1 MPGKSPRAQRPLP
14 DQPITPADRSVES
27 SLELPHERDE
37 AVDMT
42 GEQTSPLI
50 EQAERDVRKGLKD
63 TSKGPEM
70 DRAYKSSS
78 LSGRRQAP
86 AWHIK
91 PARATTA
98 PSPPAP
104 AGQWGTRR

>member
-1 MPGKSPRAQRPLP
+1 MSTPKPAGPPGEPVDQPAAGKGMPGKAPRAQRPLP

-50 EQAERDVRKGLKD
+50 EQAEQDLRKGLKD
-63 TSKGPEM
+63 TSKAPEM
-70 DRAYKSSS
+70 DRAYKKLKS
-78 LSGRRQAP
+78 
-86 AWHIK
+86 
-91 PARATTA
+91 
-98 PSPPAP
+98 
-104 AGQWGTRR
+104 

>member
-1 MPGKSPRAQRPLP
+1 MSRPKPAGRPGEPVDPSAAGKGMPGKSPRAQRPLP

-63 TSKGPEM
+63 TSKAPEM
-70 DRAYKSSS
+70 DRAYKKLKS
-78 LSGRRQAP
+78 
-86 AWHIK
+86 
-91 PARATTA
+91 
-98 PSPPAP
+98 
-104 AGQWGTRR
+104 

>member
-42 GEQTSPLI
+42 GEQTNPLI

-70 DRAYKSSS
+70 DRAYKKLKS
-78 LSGRRQAP
+78 
-86 AWHIK
+86 
-91 PARATTA
+91 
-98 PSPPAP
+98 
-104 AGQWGTRR
+104 

>member
-1 MPGKSPRAQRPLP
+1 MPKPKPAAPPGEPVNLPAAGKGMPGKSPRAQRPLP

-70 DRAYKSSS
+70 DRAYKKLKS
-78 LSGRRQAP
+78 
-86 AWHIK
+86 
-91 PARATTA
+91 
-98 PSPPAP
+98 
-104 AGQWGTRR
+104 